1 MFSMLGVFLLALNLP
16 SSTKA
21 FSNYGSSAT
30 HMSITRDVIMQKVAE
45 VCREEL
51 DGLEFNPRDSSPEE
65 LVQACLGPKA
75 KGEVSSVLF
84 HKALREIYY
93 PNGLV
98 DRDFANSAPHHFNS
112 EAFSEGRSLITQGMV
127 AIKANIREENF
138 KAARET
144 LGRILH
150 TLQDFYSHSN
160 WVELGYTEPYINLI
174 HPSLPLE
181 NLADVNTATCND
193 CSSGTCPNPVL
204 PNILKEKKL
213 TSGYMGIHSS
223 AKPNGKCSHGGPTDM
238 TSSVIPRGG
247 ISKDERRSD
256 NSNLHD
262 AAVKAATA
270 ASSQLLEDIRL
281 AVGDSDFLRMMGI
294 ARASVLCFVIDT
306 TGSMSD
312 DIDEARS
319 VVYKIIDSKKGTQ
332 DEPSE
337 YILVPFNDPSFGPMI
352 RTTDPEKM
360 KAEISKLTATG
371 GGDIPEMCL
380 SGLQLALTGAPS
392 SSQIYVFTDATAK
405 DIALKDT
412 IVALIRSTKSTVS
425 FFMTGTSSRRRRSLR
440 AASFE
445 DYKDLALA
453 SGGQAI
459 QVSKAQLPQ
468 ATDIILDTSTSAL
481 VTVLQRART
490 AGTEET
496 FPFTLDESLQ
506 NVTIYITGT
515 SVTFTLTNPAGLNQ
529 NQGVVSGELGTIQT
543 VGNLW
548 RIHLNPD
555 KQAGK
560 WMINIKSTQ
569 AFTLKV
575 TGQST
580 VTFIYDFVESFSGP
594 HPGYAPLSGRPP
606 AGRPATM
613 MLSVIGR
620 SGPSSVTVKEVGL
633 VLVSGPESTT
643 NSTIEDMGSGE
654 ILVTVD
660 AVPEGEFVIILKGT
674 DKVSNS
680 DFQRQST
687 TQMSVSNVLIQA
699 VVDSS
704 VEPGKDFTLP
714 FSVTTQG
721 AGGVYTINAKN
732 DRNFPMTFPNSLTLA
747 TGQYTNDTLTVQ
759 PPADTESGTDITLTI
774 DAKSSSGADSNYVVL
789 RMSVVTKI
797 TDFSPPQCEN
807 IIVAAHNCP
816 DNVYMCGPFRWELSA
831 NITDENGTGIES
843 ISLRQGNGNFS
854 HTVLPDPVVQ
864 VVYSASC
871 CSQTVEIVAVD
882 KVGNVGRCYHSIARS
897 GSPPA
902 LHLSLLLWLCL
913 LVSVFSGKP

>member
-1 MFSMLGVFLLALNLP
+1 VTVLQRARNDGTEETFSFMLDESLKNITLYITGRSISFTLTNPTVSQTHNEANGKLATFRTVGNLWRIRL
-16 SSTKA
+16 SDDRQT
-21 FSNYGSSAT
+21 GT
-30 HMSITRDVIMQKVAE
+30 WQISIK
-45 VCREEL
+45 
-51 DGLEFNPRDSSPEE
+51 S
-65 LVQACLGPKA
+65 
-75 KGEVSSVLF
+75 
-84 HKALREIYY
+84 
-93 PNGLV
+93 
-98 DRDFANSAPHHFNS
+98 HHFNS

-181 NLADVNTATCND
+181 NLAVNTATCSD

-223 AKPNGKCSHGGPTDM
+223 AKPNKCSHGGPTDM

-262 AAVKAATA
+262 TAVKAATA
-270 ASSQLLEDIRL
+270 ASSQLLEDICL
-281 AVGDSDFLRMMGI
+281 AVGDSDFLMMGI

-337 YILVPFNDPSFGPMI
+337 YILVPFNDPFGPMI

-481 VTVLQRART
+481 
-490 AGTEET
+490 
-496 FPFTLDESLQ
+496 
-506 NVTIYITGT
+506 
-515 SVTFTLTNPAGLNQ
+515 
-529 NQGVVSGELGTIQT
+529 
-543 VGNLW
+543 
-548 RIHLNPD
+548 
-555 KQAGK
+555 
-560 WMINIKSTQ
+560 
-569 AFTLKV
+569 
-575 TGQST
+575 
-580 VTFIYDFVESFSGP
+580 
-594 HPGYAPLSGRPP
+594 
-606 AGRPATM
+606 
-613 MLSVIGR
+613 
-620 SGPSSVTVKEVGL
+620 
-633 VLVSGPESTT
+633 
-643 NSTIEDMGSGE
+643 
-654 ILVTVD
+654 
-660 AVPEGEFVIILKGT
+660 
-674 DKVSNS
+674 
-680 DFQRQST
+680 
-687 TQMSVSNVLIQA
+687 
-699 VVDSS
+699 
-704 VEPGKDFTLP
+704 
-714 FSVTTQG
+714 
-721 AGGVYTINAKN
+721 
-732 DRNFPMTFPNSLTLA
+732 
-747 TGQYTNDTLTVQ
+747 
-759 PPADTESGTDITLTI
+759 
-774 DAKSSSGADSNYVVL
+774 
-789 RMSVVTKI
+789 
-797 TDFSPPQCEN
+797 
-807 IIVAAHNCP
+807 
-816 DNVYMCGPFRWELSA
+816 
-831 NITDENGTGIES
+831 
-843 ISLRQGNGNFS
+843 
-854 HTVLPDPVVQ
+854 
-864 VVYSASC
+864 
-871 CSQTVEIVAVD
+871 
-882 KVGNVGRCYHSIARS
+882 
-897 GSPPA
+897 
-902 LHLSLLLWLCL
+902 
-913 LVSVFSGKP
+913 